1 MSKSVTNPLDFY
13 SHHGAIT
20 NPDKYA
26 VLFEGMPFDI
36 PGVCQ
41 VVQGLLMHFGFA
53 QPLYGLELS
62 EEKKEERELRHVSKM
77 LARIQELD
85 DRPLTVSRL
94 PEKHLM
100 GNCRDLA
107 VFSCAILRHH
117 GIPARAR
124 RGFARYFHGPT
135 ARSDFCVDHWLCEYW
150 NVDEQ
155 RWVLFDAEVGNYER
169 EYCKVSIDTYDVP
182 QDQFLVA
189 GKAWQLCRAGE
200 ADPNNFGFDDEH
212 GEWFIQD
219 SLVQDLAAL
228 NKIEVLCWD
237 GWGLA
242 DREPEDSVSAK
253 DTTLLDR
260 VAALTIASNSS
271 FLEMQSL
278 YENNFRLRVPNVIRS
293 YTRTGLRK
301 VTLFGGYAPSRN
313 YQAG

>member
-1 MSKSVTNPLDFY
+1 MFKSATSPLEYY
-13 SHHGAIT
+13 SHHGVIT
-20 NPDKYA
+20 NPEKYA
-26 VLFEGMPFDI
+26 VLFDDLPSDI

-85 DRPLTVSRL
+85 DHPLTVLRP
-94 PEKHLM
+94 PEQRLM

-124 RGFARYFHGPT
+124 RGFAKYFHGP
-135 ARSDFCVDHWLCEYW
+135 AAKPGFYVDHWLCEYW
-150 NVDEQ
+150 NMDEQ
-155 RWVLFDAEVGNYER
+155 HWVLFDSEVGNDER
-169 EYCKVSIDTYDVP
+169 EYCQVTIDTYDVP
-182 QDQFLVA
+182 QEQFLVA
-189 GKAWQLCRAGE
+189 GKAWQLCRAGQD
-200 ADPNNFGFDDEH
+200 DPNNFGFEDEH

-242 DREPEDSVSAK
+242 DREPEDSVSKEDLA
-253 DTTLLDR
+253 LLDR
-260 VAALTIASNSS
+260 VAALTIAGDSA
-271 FLEMQSL
+271 FLEMQFL
-278 YENNFRLRVPNVIRS
+278 YQNDFRLRVPDVIRS
-293 YTRTGLRK
+293 YTRTGVRT
-301 VTLFGGYAPSRN
+301 VTI
-313 YQAG
+313 